1 MPIFSFQS
9 FSMHFLIFAIN
20 FAAESRRS
28 SLFPLDVYSNSEF
41 DFSLQTSAS
50 KAYAFDLRLSGS
62 MQIERNRV
70 TYFYVI
76 PISNIAH
83 TKAGPWLSCTS
94 QVLLNT

>member
-1 MPIFSFQS
+1 MTDFVYGLRHIHGFMSN
-9 FSMHFLIFAIN
+9 LIKK
-20 FAAESRRS
+20 SWTDS
-28 SLFPLDVYSNSEF
+28 TLDVYSNSEF

-50 KAYAFDLRLSGS
+50 KASAFDLRLSGS

-76 PISNIAH
+76 PISNIVH

>member
-41 DFSLQTSAS
+41 DLSLQTSAKGQIIS
-50 KAYAFDLRLSGS
+50 KANFL
-62 MQIERNRV
+62 
-70 TYFYVI
+70 
-76 PISNIAH
+76 
-83 TKAGPWLSCTS
+83 
-94 QVLLNT
+94 VLI